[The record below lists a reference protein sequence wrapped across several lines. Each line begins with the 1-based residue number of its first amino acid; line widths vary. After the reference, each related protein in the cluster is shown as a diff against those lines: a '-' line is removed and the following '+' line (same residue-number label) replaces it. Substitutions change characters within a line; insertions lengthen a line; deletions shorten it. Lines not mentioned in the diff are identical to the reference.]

1 MNFISRS
8 RKPRPTDARTIL
20 SDLPMRL
27 RRDIGLP
34 AIDGVDEDV
43 ARRLRNLNAW

>member
-1 MNFISRS
+1 MTAISRFL
-8 RKPRPTDARTIL
+8 RRTRPAPRLHLP
-20 SDLPMRL
+20 DLPARL

-43 ARRLRNLNAW
+43 AHRLHNLNAW

>member
-1 MNFISRS
+1 MTAFSRLFG
-8 RKPRPTDARTIL
+8 RRPVPRALT
-20 SDLPMRL
+20 DLPARL

>member
-1 MNFISRS
+1 MTAISRFF
-8 RKPRPTDARTIL
+8 RRRRPAPTYFA
-20 SDLPMRL
+20 DLPARL
-27 RRDIGLP
+27 RRDLGLP